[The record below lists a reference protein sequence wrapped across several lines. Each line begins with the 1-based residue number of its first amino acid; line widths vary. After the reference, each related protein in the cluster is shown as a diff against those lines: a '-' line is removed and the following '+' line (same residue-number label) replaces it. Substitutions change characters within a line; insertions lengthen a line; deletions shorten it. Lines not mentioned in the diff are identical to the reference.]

1 MRDDQ
6 RYFLL
11 IGLVFILERIFGLP
25 LVPVAVLTLAIWT
38 TSSRFWPLVGF
49 LGLLNDLFSGFPLGS
64 WSLGFLIPIGV
75 IIAIFRVSRFRP
87 HPIPL
92 ALLGFIETLVGSSLQ
107 NWLVIGTWAV
117 SSRPM
122 LVLEL
127 GWSFLFVFVFKFVR
141 GSFWEE
147 ELVVRY

>member
-1 MRDDQ
+1 MGDDQ

-11 IGLVFILERIFGLP
+11 IGLAFTLERIFGLT
-25 LVPVAVLTLAIWT
+25 LVPVVVLTLAVWT

-64 WSLGFLIPIGV
+64 WGLSFLIPIGV
-75 IIAIFRVSRFRP
+75 IMTIFRVSRFRP

-92 ALLGFIETLVGSSLQ
+92 ALLGFIETFVGGGFQ
-107 NWLVIGTWAV
+107 DWLVIGTWVV

-122 LVLEL
+122 IILEL
-127 GWSFLFVFVFKFVR
+127 SWSFLFVFVFKFVR